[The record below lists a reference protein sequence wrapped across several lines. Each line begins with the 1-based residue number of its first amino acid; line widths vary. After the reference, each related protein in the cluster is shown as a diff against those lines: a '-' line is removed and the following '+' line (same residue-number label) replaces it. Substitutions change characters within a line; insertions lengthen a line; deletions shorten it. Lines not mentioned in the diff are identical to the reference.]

1 MPSTEHGWPSVL
13 ARLSSPSAGSAV
25 REAHL
30 DHVSIDLDLTIDR
43 VRLICC
49 ASPQGRVSG
58 QGLYRGFNTRCG
70 GVAGELG
77 EHRAV
82 APTRGPACSC
92 CPARLLASS

>member
-30 DHVSIDLDLTIDR
+30 EAHHVSIDLTIDR

-49 ASPQGRVSG
+49 ASRVRVGSG
-58 QGLYRGFNTRCG
+58 ATTRD
-70 GVAGELG
+70 VGE
-77 EHRAV
+77 
-82 APTRGPACSC
+82 
-92 CPARLLASS
+92 